1 MTNKKNK
8 IVTMPSAHYSVMWVM
23 ATHKSLCK
31 GGRRNGGERSQDQ
44 PCGCSK
50 HDQGKEVSGQWC
62 AGEWLTGSF
71 GEGSNL

>member
-1 MTNKKNK
+1 MEAREAK
-8 IVTMPSAHYSVMWVM
+8 ISRV
-23 ATHKSLCK
+23 
-31 GGRRNGGERSQDQ
+31 GIQR
-44 PCGCSK
+44 